1 VPLGVVSGVIQ
12 HVAPSPGWWLSCR
25 VDVAR
30 VSSGNWLSSDHEARC
45 LYSPFA
51 GNGLARFLC
60 MLKPNWPW
68 SLNSADLGC
77 WTQLTSVVELN
88 WPCLCSR
95 LNWGWLQPSPVD
107 AWAAVSRR
115 ERSWTGVLLSHI
127 RESAWPFVK
136 WRVIFPHSWV
146 GVIVRES
153 AWPFVNC
160 RVGFSA
166 NVSRRDRSWLNGTGC
181 RDYSIRVSGWRQGD
195 GVSIIHFYGDGV
207 DEIILSWWRRR
218 SQSVGR
224 VTASPL
230 KVTASVSGWR
240 QGDGVSI
247 INCYGDGVDEIIW
260 SWWRRQSESDGRVTA
275 SPLKVTAS
283 LSGWRQGDGVSIINF
298 YGDGVDE
305 IILSW
310 WRRRSQSVGRVTASP
325 LKMTA
330 SVSGWRQ
337 GDGVSIINFYG
348 DGVYEIIF
356 VMVTASVSE
365 WRQGDGVT
373 VNGDGF
379 SVRVTAGWRR
389 QVFWPVQAPRVTPI
403 VSVWRRETQE
413 DEDSLLMAIVLNLVC
428 FGKANLTLPMQ
439 AAA

>member
-1 VPLGVVSGVIQ
+1 MPLGVVSGVIQ

-115 ERSWTGVLLSHI
+115 ERSWTGVLLFHI
-127 RESAWPFVK
+127 
-136 WRVIFPHSWV
+136 
-146 GVIVRES
+146 RES

-160 RVGFSA
+160 RVIFTHPRVGVIVRESAWPVVNCRVGFPA
-166 NVSRRDRSWLNGTGC
+166 IVSRRECSWLNGTGC
-181 RDYSIRVSGWRQGD
+181 RDYGSRV
-195 GVSIIHFYGDGV
+195 
-207 DEIILSWWRRR
+207 
-218 SQSVGR
+218 
-224 VTASPL
+224 
-230 KVTASVSGWR
+230 
-240 QGDGVSI
+240 
-247 INCYGDGVDEIIW
+247 
-260 SWWRRQSESDGRVTA
+260 
-275 SPLKVTAS
+275 
-283 LSGWRQGDGVSIINF
+283 SGWRQGDGVSIINF